1 MLQTPFHAY
10 YTAMKLNMLQ
20 DEDTLLPVFAEGNID
35 VYPYQVAA
43 ALFAMRNPYQK
54 GVILCDEAGMGKS
67 HEAMLILSQ
76 SWYEGKNN
84 ILIAVPNPDLLT
96 QWAEMINQKYSIPF
110 TVATEENLFNGDGLI
125 LTTYDCLVQ
134 NIDVA
139 DKINWDI
146 IVFEE
151 ANALSS
157 VYQEDG
163 GKQAKV
169 LKEFSKIRLKFFL
182 QVRLLR
188 KTLWTY
194 TDLSILLMKTFFLIL
209 IHI

>member
-96 QWAEMINQKYSIPF
+96 QWAEMIKQKYSLPF
-110 TVATEENLFNGDGLI
+110 SVATENNLFNGDGLI
-125 LTTYDCLVQ
+125 LTTYDYLTQ

-146 IVFEE
+146 MVFEE

-163 GKQAKV
+163 GNKQ
-169 LKEFSKIRLKFFL
+169 S
-182 QVRLLR
+182 
-188 KTLWTY
+188 
-194 TDLSILLMKTFFLIL
+194 
-209 IHI
+209 H

>member
-20 DEDTLLPVFAEGNID
+20 DEDTLLPVFAEGNTS

-96 QWAEMINQKYSIPF
+96 QWAEMINQKYSLPF
-110 TVATEENLFNGDGLI
+110 IIMQNAEIIMQKDLEGIVLV
-125 LTTYDCLVQ
+125 TYDCLTQ
-134 NIDVA
+134 NIEQA
-139 DKINWDI
+139 SKINWDI

-151 ANALSS
+151 ANTLSS

-169 LKEFSKIRLKFFL
+169 LKRY
-182 QVRLLR
+182 V
-188 KTLWTY
+188 
-194 TDLSILLMKTFFLIL
+194 
-209 IHI
+209 